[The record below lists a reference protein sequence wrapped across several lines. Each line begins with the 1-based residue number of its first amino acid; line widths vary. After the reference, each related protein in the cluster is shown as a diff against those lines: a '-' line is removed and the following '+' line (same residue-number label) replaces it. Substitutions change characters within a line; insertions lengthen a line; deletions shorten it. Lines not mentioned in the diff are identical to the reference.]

1 MNVVLV
7 GYMGSGKTSLG
18 KKLASRLGLTFID
31 TDKCIEADEGKTISE
46 IFTSSGE
53 QHFRTLEKELVE
65 KIKSQDNMLI
75 STGGGMPCFNN
86 LMEDLN
92 QLGTTI
98 YLKRPAK
105 ELAHRIFNSKKIRPL
120 VVGKSF
126 EELVEY
132 IENVLTIREPQYEKA
147 HISVDREIQ
156 NISSLELLLKSY
168 LNTKTK

>member
-18 KKLASRLGLTFID
+18 KKLASRLGMTFID
-31 TDKCIEADEGKTISE
+31 TDKFIEENESKTITE
-46 IFTSSGE
+46 IFTSCGE
-53 QHFRTLEKELVE
+53 QHFRELEKELVE
-65 KIKSQDNMLI
+65 KIKCQDNLLI

-105 ELAHRIFNSKKIRPL
+105 ELANRIFNSKKIRPL
-120 VVGKSF
+120 VVGKSY

-147 HISVDREIQ
+147 HITVNREIQ

-168 LNTKTK
+168 LSIGTK

>member
-1 MNVVLV
+1 MNVVLI

-18 KKLASRLGLTFID
+18 KKLASRLGMQFID
-31 TDKCIEADEGKTISE
+31 TDKFIEENEGKTITE

-53 QHFRTLEKELVE
+53 QHFRELEKELVE
-65 KIKSQDNMLI
+65 QIKSQDNLLI

-86 LMEDLN
+86 LIEELN

-105 ELAHRIFNSKKIRPL
+105 ELANRIFNSKKIRPL
-120 VVGKSF
+120 TVGKSY

-132 IENVLTIREPQYEKA
+132 IENVLTTREPEYEKA
-147 HISVDREIQ
+147 HITVNREIQ
-156 NISSLELLLKSY
+156 NITSLELLLKSY
-168 LNTKTK
+168 LGTKNK